1 MITGTSEGEERRSES
16 SRPTQA
22 EEMELRRSCSISSQW
37 KDSPMRVESGESE
50 WDEAMRRGRG
60 GKVIICW
67 RNEQQRRIGSK
78 RGLSLFSRSKQ
89 ESMKVRIEMKRDM
102 ESEDTLSTRY
112 SVTLNNRESKEEAG
126 RCEIFAM

>member
-1 MITGTSEGEERRSES
+1 
-16 SRPTQA
+16 
-22 EEMELRRSCSISSQW
+22 
-37 KDSPMRVESGESE
+37 MRVESGESE

-89 ESMKVRIEMKRDM
+89 ESMKVRIEMKRAM